1 MKDVIQEV
9 AANPKAAQLV
19 AMATTGTGVGTIFDI
34 IPDDIG
40 KLATLVGI
48 ILSSILIYKH
58 AKLLKQDAEKNK
70 IELEILKERRREQLE
85 NAAKRRTND

>member
-1 MKDVIQEV
+1 MKDLIHEV
-9 AANPKAAQLV
+9 LINPKAAQAV
-19 AMATTGTGVGTIFDI
+19 AMATTGTGMGTIFDV

-58 AKLLKQDAEKNK
+58 SKLLKQDAEKNK
-70 IELEILKERRREQLE
+70 IELEILKEKRREQIE
-85 NAAKRRTND
+85 GASRRRKTD